1 MSDPH
6 FGTELPEIVRALV
19 IAVHALAPSL
29 IVVSGDITQ
38 RARWAQFTA
47 ARAFLDRLPAV
58 PRLLVP
64 GNHDLPLFNA
74 PLRLFAPRRAYHR
87 AFGPAET
94 GWSAEGVAVIGID
107 STLRFRHTR
116 GDIAS
121 ASLRTRVSATGS
133 DAPVRLMVA
142 HHPLHTLLQQ
152 DSHERLIGAPV
163 ISDEFARLSVDLVLS
178 GHVHMPLLADTRTPF
193 PGLRRHFVLSGA
205 GTAVSSRT
213 RSGAPNSFNV
223 IDIDPAL
230 PAIRL
235 LRHDC
240 ADPARGFKPVAV
252 AAFLRAGDGWR
263 QSAG

>member
-6 FGTELPEIVRALV
+6 FGTEVPEIVRALV
-19 IAVHALAPSL
+19 DALHALAPSL

-38 RARWAQFTA
+38 RARRSQFTA

-58 PRLLVP
+58 PKLLVP
-64 GNHDLPLFNA
+64 GNHDLPLFNV
-74 PLRLFAPRRAYHR
+74 PVRLFAPRHAYHR

-94 GWSAEGVAVIGID
+94 GWSAEGVVVTGID
-107 STLRFRHTR
+107 STRRFRHTR
-116 GDIAS
+116 GDIALDV
-121 ASLRTRVSATGS
+121 LRRRVSGAVS
-133 DAPVRLMVA
+133 DALVRLVVA
-142 HHPLHTLLQQ
+142 HHPLHTLLKQ

-163 ISDEFARLSVDLVLS
+163 IAEELSRLSADLVLS
-178 GHVHMPLLADTRTPF
+178 GHVHMPLQADTRASF

-230 PAIRL
+230 AAIRL
-235 LRHDC
+235 VRHDC
-240 ADPARGFKPVAV
+240 SDPARGFKPLAV
-252 AAFLRAGDGWR
+252 ATFLRADDGWR
-263 QSAG
+263 QSPG